1 MHADPKGAVAEGAG
15 PAGYDKDSWEQEAL
29 IQDVVEAS
37 VLATSKQPKPV
48 AAVDPV
54 KSARGK
60 PVVEHSAVLP
70 SESRGGSISCTCR
83 FDRLS
88 ALELEAQERLE
99 QQLGDG

>member
-70 SESRGGSISCTCR
+70 SESRGAET
-83 FDRLS
+83 
-88 ALELEAQERLE
+88 
-99 QQLGDG
+99 